1 MQETVTVLHT
11 HVLVVILFLILFTA
25 KAIMLFLNEHKQL
38 DQAKRYTKALDMVFG
53 TLILVTGG
61 YLVYLHQG
69 GIPAWLII
77 KIVLVLLA
85 IPLGIVGIKRHSK
98 LLTAVSLLIFMYVY
112 AIAETKS
119 LLMSNPGA
127 IENATIAEETT
138 PAIDTT
144 ETGIDHL
151 DAAATGAPE
160 EIVATLEEAQ
170 LSNAKAIYTQVCET
184 CHGPDGAKGLGG
196 AANLKVSNLSLQDR
210 INVVENGRG
219 LMPGFGGQLT
229 EQEAEALA
237 AYTMTLKK

>member
-38 DQAKRYTKALDMVFG
+38 DKAKRYTKALDMVFG
-53 TLILVTGG
+53 ALILVSGG

-69 GIPAWLII
+69 TPAWLII

-98 LLTAVSLLIFMYVY
+98 VLTALSLLVFFYVY
-112 AIAETKS
+112 AVAETKS
-119 LLMSNPGA
+119 LLLRNPGP
-127 IENATIAEETT
+127 IENATTEDETT
-138 PAIDTT
+138 PATDTT
-144 ETGIDHL
+144 EAGIDFL
-151 DAAATGAPE
+151 GGTATSTPE
-160 EIVATLEEAQ
+160 EIVTALEDAQ
-170 LSNAKAIYTQVCET
+170 LANAKAIYTQVCET
-184 CHGPDGAKGLGG
+184 CHGPDGTKGLGG
-196 AANLKVSNLSLQDR
+196 AANLKVSNLGLQDR

>member
-1 MQETVTVLHT
+1 MQATVAVLHT

-25 KAIMLFLNEHKQL
+25 KAVMLFLNKHSLL
-38 DQAKRYTKALDMVFG
+38 DKAKRYTKALDMVFG

-61 YLVYLHQG
+61 YLLYLYQG
-69 GIPAWLII
+69 MQGWLII

-85 IPLGIVGIKRHSK
+85 IPLGIIGIKRHSK
-98 LLTAVSLLIFMYVY
+98 VLTALALLIFLYVY
-112 AIAETKS
+112 GVAETKS
-119 LLMSNPGA
+119 LTMRTPGPVTNA
-127 IENATIAEETT
+127 TTDDDSSPITDAAETGTANIDSKNTTEEMVATIA
-138 PAIDTT
+138 D
-144 ETGIDHL
+144 
-151 DAAATGAPE
+151 
-160 EIVATLEEAQ
+160 AQ
-170 LSNAKAIYTQVCET
+170 LANAKAIYTQVCET
-184 CHGPDGAKGLGG
+184 CHGPDGAKGFGG